1 MAQMWND
8 AYLESR
14 VLSAD
19 PLELIAILYEGA
31 LGAVEQA
38 RRHLA
43 AGSIPARSAAVSKAV
58 GILGELAGLLD
69 HSKGGELSSR
79 LAALYDY
86 MQHRLLEANFLQIEE
101 PLAEV
106 AGLLR
111 VLSEGWCGIKNP
123 RPAVE
128 PPPRSTTL
136 PWGAAMI
143 EEPVAAGYGTQSWS
157 L

>member
-1 MAQMWND
+1 MWND

-19 PLELIAILYEGA
+19 PLELIAIFYEGA

-43 AGSIPARSAAVSKAV
+43 AGNIPARAAAVSKAV
-58 GILGELAGLLD
+58 SILAELAGLLD
-69 HSKGGELSSR
+69 HSTGGELSGR
-79 LAALYDY
+79 LASLYDY
-86 MQHRLLEANFLQIEE
+86 MQHRLLEANFRQIEE

-111 VLSEGWCGIKNP
+111 VLAEGWCGIKGA

-128 PPPRSTTL
+128 PSPRPAAM
-136 PWGAAMI
+136 PWGNTFA
-143 EEPVAAGYGTQSWS
+143 EEPAVAGYASQSWS
-157 L
+157 F